1 MNGSGERDKPSSA
14 DGIVLLSI
22 LILLIAGALLVW
34 LSPIGGGLHGLLAK
48 VDQIATWAA
57 TFLIG
62 GMVGA
67 AELLSRYRDNP
78 RDAAGS
84 APGIVYMICNGL
96 AAVLAL
102 FLLRHFDFP
111 GFKTP
116 TDSLAAQALIAGT
129 GAMVIIRSKL
139 FTIRQP
145 NGSDVAFGP
154 AFVLDTFLSTINRE
168 VDRRRMPLRNR
179 KVADWAAR
187 LRPHSFRRAAPFL
200 NAALAAFQ
208 DMDEDDAQRL
218 RDEYTALES
227 DPKFAAY
234 DDEVKYY
241 LVGFDILTVFGEPAF
256 ESLFESLEKYLNNV
270 VAVEQASAEQGRLA
284 KPTR

>member
-1 MNGSGERDKPSSA
+1 MSGSEQRRGSGGA
-14 DGIVLLSI
+14 DGVVLLTI
-22 LILLIAGALLVW
+22 LILLVAGALIAW
-34 LSPIGGGLHGLLAK
+34 MSPFGERLCTLATNPAE
-48 VDQIATWAA
+48 VATWAA

-84 APGIVYMICNGL
+84 APGIIYMICNGI
-96 AAVLAL
+96 AAILAL

-111 GFKTP
+111 GFKNP
-116 TDSLAAQALIAGT
+116 TDSLPAQALIAGT

-187 LRPHSFRRAAPFL
+187 LRPHPFKRATPFL

-256 ESLFESLEKYLNNV
+256 ESLFESLEKYLNGV
-270 VAVEQASAEQGRLA
+270 VAAAQAAAETAQQANPPR
-284 KPTR
+284 

>member
-1 MNGSGERDKPSSA
+1 MSGPGERNKPAGA
-14 DGIVLLSI
+14 DSLVLLTV
-22 LILLIAGALLVW
+22 LILLIAGALLAW
-34 LSPIGGGLHGLLAK
+34 LSSAADGSPNLFAK
-48 VDQIATWAA
+48 SDQIATWAA

-84 APGIVYMICNGL
+84 APGIVYMVCNGL

-102 FLLRHFDFP
+102 FLLRQFEFP
-111 GFKTP
+111 GFKPP
-116 TDSLAAQALIAGT
+116 TDSLASQALIAGT

-187 LRPHSFRRAAPFL
+187 LRPHPFRRAAPFL

-270 VAVEQASAEQGRLA
+270 VAAAQAAADSAQHGTPPR
-284 KPTR
+284 

>member
-1 MNGSGERDKPSSA
+1 MSGPDERNTPASA
-14 DGIVLLSI
+14 DSIVLLSI
-22 LILLIAGALLVW
+22 LILLICGALVAW
-34 LSPIGGGLHGLLAK
+34 LSPAGDGLPNALAK
-48 VDQIATWAA
+48 SNQIATWAA

-96 AAVLAL
+96 AAILAL
-102 FLLRHFDFP
+102 FLLRQFEFP
-111 GFKTP
+111 GFKPP
-116 TDSLAAQALIAGT
+116 TDSLAAQALLAGT

-187 LRPHSFRRAAPFL
+187 LRPHPFRRAAPFL

-218 RDEYTALES
+218 RDEYTALDS

-241 LVGFDILTVFGEPAF
+241 LVGCD
-256 ESLFESLEKYLNNV
+256 NV
-270 VAVEQASAEQGRLA
+270 VAAAQAAAETAQQGNPPR
-284 KPTR
+284 

>member
-1 MNGSGERDKPSSA
+1 MSGPVNQGKTGSA
-14 DGIVLLSI
+14 DSIVLLSI
-22 LILLIAGALLVW
+22 LILLVSGALIGW
-34 LSPIGGGLHGLLAK
+34 LSPAGDRMPDLLAK
-48 VDQIATWAA
+48 SDQIATWAA

-84 APGIVYMICNGL
+84 APGIIYMICNGL
-96 AAVLAL
+96 AAILAL

-111 GFKTP
+111 GFTTP

-187 LRPHSFRRAAPFL
+187 LRPHSFRRATPFL

-227 DPKFAAY
+227 DPKFSAY

-270 VAVEQASAEQGRLA
+270 AAAEPRVVINPPQGNPPR
-284 KPTR
+284 